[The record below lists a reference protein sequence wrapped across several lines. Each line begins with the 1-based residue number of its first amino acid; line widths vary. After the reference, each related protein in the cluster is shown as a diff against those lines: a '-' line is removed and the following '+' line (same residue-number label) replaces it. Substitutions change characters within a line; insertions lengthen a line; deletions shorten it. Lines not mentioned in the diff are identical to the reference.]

1 MNIIEKK
8 YKRFE
13 QIEEGQVFKYNSNY
27 WLKISEISIGVS
39 QIIANAVLLENG
51 EAVYLK
57 DNTEVETVQCNLVII
72 N

>member
-27 WLKISEISIGVS
+27 WLKISEISVGAL

-57 DNTEVETVQCNLVII
+57 DDTEVETVQCNLVII